1 MPAEDDTRAQWS
13 ADFTRRARAYWS
25 EERLRRLVGDKRL
38 LLPPGRAPLL
48 LRALGLLKGDAS
60 MPPGRVP
67 KYRQINHMLALVLP
81 ALEELAQR
89 CGCVDLVDA
98 GCGRSYLSMLAAWWL
113 RQEGVPVRI
122 LGIDRNEGLLDACR
136 RRAEA
141 AGLGDALRFHAADLE
156 VDPGPAWDAAFGR
169 PLEALHGVLSLH
181 ACDTATDDALALAV
195 RRRAPFVAVAPCCQA
210 ELARR
215 WAARAEADPG
225 HPMAGLWRVPH
236 LRRAA
241 AATLTDAYRL
251 LLLRACGY
259 RARAAEFVESVHT
272 AKNTL
277 IWGMLHE
284 DAPAMRA
291 AAAEYRALRRAHGD
305 EAIGLEA
312 RLPPGTV

>member
-1 MPAEDDTRAQWS
+1 MSEEDATRAQWS
-13 ADFTRRARAYWS
+13 ADFTRKARAYWS
-25 EERLRRLVGDKRL
+25 GEQQRRLVGDKRL
-38 LLPPGRAPLL
+38 LLPPDRAPLL
-48 LRALGLLKGDAS
+48 LRALGLLNGDAS

-81 ALEELAQR
+81 ALEELARR
-89 CGCVDLVDA
+89 CGGIDLVDA

-122 LGIDRNEGLLDACR
+122 LGIDRNEELLQTCR

-141 AGLGDALRFHAADLE
+141 AGLGDALRFHAADIGG
-156 VDPGPAWDAAFGR
+156 DPGTAWGTAFGR
-169 PLEALHGVLSLH
+169 PLEVLHGVLSLH
-181 ACDTATDDALALAV
+181 ACDTATDDALVLAV
-195 RRRAPFVAVAPCCQA
+195 RHRAPLVAVAPCCQS

-225 HPMAGLWRVPH
+225 HPMAGLWRIPH

-241 AATLTDAYRL
+241 AATLTDVYRL

-277 IWGMLHE
+277 VWGVRHE
-284 DAPAMRA
+284 ETSAMQTA
-291 AAAEYRALRRAHGD
+291 AEEYRALRRVHGD

-312 RLPPGTV
+312 QLPPGTV